1 MFGKKN
7 QKKKE
12 VQKRKKNENI
22 SKNVKEKNYRYG
34 LLAFLTYLVGI
45 ILLANLFKIQVID
58 GKDYREKATSRLVK
72 EVKVE
77 PVRGNIMDRT
87 GTVYAKTD
95 LTYNVYIYKGKKSNE
110 ELNEMGKIVIDILNK
125 NEEKYLNYLPI
136 TKDLTK
142 FTEKS
147 EKVLENWK
155 KKHNIQEKAGPLE
168 AFNVLKIKYEINE
181 KDNNIA
187 YNILV
192 FRELMESG
200 EKKEVYGNIISE
212 NVKRSTAISLEEHS
226 DKIKGLYVITNSN
239 RTYLRG
245 SEAAHII
252 GYTSRINKKEYEEK
266 KNKGYKND
274 DIIGKTG
281 IEKTFEGL
289 LKGETG
295 IKQIEVG
302 VEGNVLG
309 EYTVKEAKAGSNIVL
324 TIDSKIQ
331 AVTENALREVVEK
344 MKNGGFRKSI

>member
-155 KKHNIQEKAGPLE
+155 KKHNIPEKAGQLE

>member
-1 MFGKKN
+1 MFGRKN

-22 SKNVKEKNYRYG
+22 SKNVKEKNYRYR

-110 ELNEMGKIVIDILNK
+110 ELNEMGKIVIDALNK

-155 KKHNIQEKAGPLE
+155 KKHNIPEKAGPLE

-187 YNILV
+187 
-192 FRELMESG
+192 
-200 EKKEVYGNIISE
+200 
-212 NVKRSTAISLEEHS
+212 
-226 DKIKGLYVITNSN
+226 
-239 RTYLRG
+239 
-245 SEAAHII
+245 
-252 GYTSRINKKEYEEK
+252 
-266 KNKGYKND
+266 
-274 DIIGKTG
+274 
-281 IEKTFEGL
+281 
-289 LKGETG
+289 
-295 IKQIEVG
+295 
-302 VEGNVLG
+302 
-309 EYTVKEAKAGSNIVL
+309 
-324 TIDSKIQ
+324 
-331 AVTENALREVVEK
+331 
-344 MKNGGFRKSI
+344 

>member
-147 EKVLENWK
+147 EKVLEKWK
-155 KKHNIQEKAGPLE
+155 KKHNIPEKAGPLE

>member
-1 MFGKKN
+1 M
-7 QKKKE
+7 
-12 VQKRKKNENI
+12 
-22 SKNVKEKNYRYG
+22 
-34 LLAFLTYLVGI
+34 
-45 ILLANLFKIQVID
+45 
-58 GKDYREKATSRLVK
+58 
-72 EVKVE
+72 
-77 PVRGNIMDRT
+77 
-87 GTVYAKTD
+87 
-95 LTYNVYIYKGKKSNE
+95 YIYKGKKSNE

-155 KKHNIQEKAGPLE
+155 KKHNIPEKAGPLE

>member
-77 PVRGNIMDRT
+77 SVRGNIMDRT

-136 TKDLTK
+136 TKDLIK

-155 KKHNIQEKAGPLE
+155 KKHNIPEKAGPLE

>member
-155 KKHNIQEKAGPLE
+155 KKHNIPEKAGSLE

>member
-1 MFGKKN
+1 MFGRKN

-34 LLAFLTYLVGI
+34 LLAFLTYMVGI

-155 KKHNIQEKAGPLE
+155 KKHNIPEKAGALE

>member
-142 FTEKS
+142 FTENS
-147 EKVLENWK
+147 EQALVNWK
-155 KKHNIQEKAGPLE
+155 KKHNIPEKAGALE
-168 AFNVLKIKYEINE
+168 AFNVLKIKYEIDE

-192 FRELMESG
+192 FRELMENG

-212 NVKRSTAISLEEHS
+212 NVKRNTAISLEEHS
-226 DKIKGLYVITNSN
+226 DKIKGLYVITNSK

-245 SEAAHII
+245 SEASHII

-266 KNKGYKND
+266 KDKGYKND

-289 LKGETG
+289 LKGERRNKT
-295 IKQIEVG
+295 
-302 VEGNVLG
+302 N
-309 EYTVKEAKAGSNIVL
+309 
-324 TIDSKIQ
+324 
-331 AVTENALREVVEK
+331 
-344 MKNGGFRKSI
+344 

>member
-155 KKHNIQEKAGPLE
+155 KKHNIPEKAEALE

-331 AVTENALREVVEK
+331 AVTENALREVIEK